1 MHRRVLIQLVVAIV
15 FSASLALAQ
24 DVVHVVDGVVK
35 KVDSTAKTVTVATA
49 DGTEHVFKYTEKTT
63 VHGAEAMGKTVK
75 VGAVDTYF
83 KGKEGTEVMVRYIGK
98 GADKTAV
105 GFHDLGKDTVKVA
118 KGTVT
123 NFDKGARTV
132 AIKTEDGT
140 VQTYK
145 VSKDALQDSEKGVVH
160 GAQFTAKAG
169 DKLTVHYTED
179 AADKV
184 AHFFD

>member
-1 MHRRVLIQLVVAIV
+1 MNRKVVQWMVAVVL
-15 FSASLALAQ
+15 SASFAVAQ

-35 KVDSTAKTVTVATA
+35 KVDATAKTVTVATA
-49 DGTEHVFKYTEKTT
+49 DGTERVFKYTEKTT
-63 VHGAEAMGKTVK
+63 VHGTQAMGKAVK

-83 KGKEGTEVMVRYIGK
+83 KGKEGTEVMVRYMGK
-98 GADKTAV
+98 GADATAV
-105 GFHDLGKDTVKVA
+105 GFHDLGKGTVKVA

-123 NFDKGARTV
+123 KFDKGTRTV
-132 AIKTEDGT
+132 TVKTEDGT

-145 VSKDALQDSEKGVVH
+145 LSKDAMQDSEKGVVH
-160 GAQFTAKAG
+160 SAQFTAKEG
-169 DKLTVHYTED
+169 DKITVHYTED

>member
-1 MHRRVLIQLVVAIV
+1 MNRSVRIQLVAAIALC
-15 FSASLALAQ
+15 ASFALAQ

-35 KVDSTAKTVTVATA
+35 KVDGTAKTVTVATA

-63 VHGAEAMGKTVK
+63 VHGVEAMGKTVK

-83 KGKEGTEVMVRYIGK
+83 KGKEGTEVMVRYMGK

-105 GFHDLGKDTVKVA
+105 GFHDLGKGTVKVA
-118 KGTVT
+118 RGTVVK
-123 NFDKGARTV
+123 FDKGARTV

-140 VQTYK
+140 LQTYK

-160 GAQFTAKAG
+160 SAQFTAKEG

>member
-1 MHRRVLIQLVVAIV
+1 MNRRIATSVVLAIV
-15 FSASLALAQ
+15 LSAAVAFAQ

-63 VHGAEAMGKTVK
+63 VHGTQAMGKTVK

-83 KGKEGTEVMVRYIGK
+83 KGKEGTEVMVRYMGK

-105 GFHDLGKDTVKVA
+105 GFHDLGKDSVKVA

-123 NFDKGARTV
+123 KFDKGTRTV
-132 AIKTEDGT
+132 AIKTEDGSE
-140 VQTYK
+140 QTFK
-145 VSKDALQDSEKGVVH
+145 VSKDALRDSEKGVVH
-160 GAQFTAKAG
+160 GADFTAKEG
-169 DKLTVHYTED
+169 DKLTVRYTED
-179 AADKV
+179 AAGKV
-184 AHFFD
+184 AHFFE

>member
-1 MHRRVLIQLVVAIV
+1 MHRRVLIQLVVAVV

-160 GAQFTAKAG
+160 GGQFTAKAG